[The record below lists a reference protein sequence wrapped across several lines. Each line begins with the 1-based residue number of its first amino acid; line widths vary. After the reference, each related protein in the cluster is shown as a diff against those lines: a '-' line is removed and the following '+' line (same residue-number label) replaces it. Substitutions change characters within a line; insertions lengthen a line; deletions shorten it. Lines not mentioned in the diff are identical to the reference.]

1 MMTRTGRRG
10 IPVLIAA
17 LAVLAL
23 VVGLFTTHV
32 PPAHAQDATITSL
45 LSRLD
50 VGFSDTVLEV
60 WPKSGRKGLYSWQ
73 SMMGES
79 GHAGRAI

>member
-1 MMTRTGRRG
+1 M
-10 IPVLIAA
+10 
-17 LAVLAL
+17 
-23 VVGLFTTHV
+23 VGG
-32 PPAHAQDATITSL
+32 TI
-45 LSRLD
+45 
-50 VGFSDTVLEV
+50 FEMWLEV

>member
-1 MMTRTGRRG
+1 MIDRG
-10 IPVLIAA
+10 EVLTIAGERDLRVDIIEKDYVLGWM
-17 LAVLAL
+17 LA
-23 VVGLFTTHV
+23 GIF
-32 PPAHAQDATITSL
+32 AHPI
-45 LSRLD
+45 
-50 VGFSDTVLEV
+50 LEV

>member
-32 PPAHAQDATITSL
+32 PPAHAQDATITSCC
-45 LSRLD
+45 RGWTWD
-50 VGFSDTVLEV
+50 F
-60 WPKSGRKGLYSWQ
+60 P
-73 SMMGES
+73 
-79 GHAGRAI
+79 IPF